1 MSEINEVFDEFDL
14 CLTLVQNLGTVVAK
28 MLEIDTDAVANMLT
42 CSKHVKN
49 ENMKPVLQTMR
60 ACMQTL
66 HHSLEFVKGI
76 GLTLE
81 YLFTDSYRCEQIFK
95 LFVTNKQ
102 LMRSIVVI
110 VTEHLKF
117 NSLARCYSKNK
128 QEAMSHVPLVFVKI
142 LFKLLTN

>member
-1 MSEINEVFDEFDL
+1 
-14 CLTLVQNLGTVVAK
+14 
-28 MLEIDTDAVANMLT
+28 
-42 CSKHVKN
+42 
-49 ENMKPVLQTMR
+49 MR

-66 HHSLEFVKGI
+66 HHSLEFLKGI

-81 YLFTDSYRCEQIFK
+81 YLFMDSYRCEQIFK

-110 VTEHLKF
+110 VTEHSKF

-142 LFKLLTN
+142 LFKLLTNQFDDARTVFLAQNGINTLKQLLNAF